1 MFTKVIR
8 SQIRFDAHWPLRK
21 GLTSN
26 NQPKDKKNKKKK
38 GKEKKCLFQRLI
50 RAKHSMIIRDLYLAK
65 RMFYFSLRMRV
76 RKWKI
81 ITSGCFSVFRMWR
94 QSFLEIRILL
104 SMSLVLYWSQPI
116 NNQCCVWISACG
128 SYYDCKMPFSYNHQG
143 ALKKKNK
150 GLFLTRP
157 GNYTAHLGPHSVVM
171 GRGRVPGPWFCFYW
185 RQRWGPRVSQAHSFC
200 EFKT

>member
-1 MFTKVIR
+1 
-8 SQIRFDAHWPLRK
+8 
-21 GLTSN
+21 
-26 NQPKDKKNKKKK
+26 
-38 GKEKKCLFQRLI
+38 
-50 RAKHSMIIRDLYLAK
+50 MISRDLYLAK
-65 RMFYFSLRMRV
+65 RMFYFALRMRV

-143 ALKKKNK
+143 ALKKKNR
-150 GLFLTRP
+150 GLLLTRP
-157 GNYTAHLGPHSVVM
+157 GNYTWTWGHTVWLWAEGECLGLGSAFIGVKDGGLGFLRLTLFVNLKHK
-171 GRGRVPGPWFCFYW
+171 
-185 RQRWGPRVSQAHSFC
+185 
-200 EFKT
+200 E